1 MKFATATDNAGQI
14 AQRSRRGNEADGF
27 SLCGTRFRL
36 LTSAATPAAAPKRR
50 RAAAFTLV
58 EVLAAM
64 VFMAIVIPVVVEALH
79 VSSMSGEYAARKAE
93 AARVADKV
101 LNENLSLLNANTGGQ
116 SGSVIDNGH
125 EYRWTVTSQ
134 SWSQDSTMQLMTA
147 EVKFSV
153 AGREC
158 SVHLDT
164 LVNPQATSQMQ
175 TTTAT
180 GM

>member
-1 MKFATATDNAGQI
+1 MKFATATNSAASI
-14 AQRSRRGNEADGF
+14 AQGSCRGNEAEGVA
-27 SLCGTRFRL
+27 GFRL
-36 LTSAATPAAAPKRR
+36 LTSAATSKGRHRR
-50 RAAAFTLV
+50 AAFTLV

-79 VSSMSGEYAARKAE
+79 ISSMSGEYATRKAA

-101 LNENLSLLNANTGGQ
+101 LNENLSLLNTSIGGQ
-116 SGSVIDNGH
+116 NGTVIDNGH
-125 EYRWTVTSQ
+125 EYHWTITSQ
-134 SWSQDSTMQLMTA
+134 PWSQDATMQLMTA

-164 LVNPQATSQMQ
+164 LANPQASTQAPV
-175 TTTAT
+175 TGT

>member
-1 MKFATATDNAGQI
+1 MKFATATNSATQI
-14 AQRSRRGNEADGF
+14 AHGSCRGNEAEGVARF
-27 SLCGTRFRL
+27 AGFRL
-36 LTSAATPAAAPKRR
+36 LTSAATAKRKRR
-50 RAAAFTLV
+50 RIAAFTLV

-79 VSSMSGEYAARKAE
+79 VSSMSGEFATRKAA

-101 LNENLSLLNANTGGQ
+101 LNENLSLSNASTSGQ
-116 SGSVIDNGH
+116 SGTVVDNGH
-125 EYRWTVTSQ
+125 EYRWTLSSQ
-134 SWSQDSTMQLMTA
+134 PWSQDSTMQLITA

-164 LVNPQATSQMQ
+164 LSNPQASSQMP
-175 TTTAT
+175 TT

>member
-1 MKFATATDNAGQI
+1 MKFATATNSAKSI
-14 AQRSRRGNEADGF
+14 AQGSCRGNEAEGSARF
-27 SLCGTRFRL
+27 AGFRL
-36 LTSAATPAAAPKRR
+36 LTSAATSKRK

-101 LNENLSLLNANTGGQ
+101 LNENLSQSNASIGGQ
-116 SGSVIDNGH
+116 SGTVIDNGH
-125 EYRWTVTSQ
+125 EYRWTISSQ
-134 SWSQDSTMQLMTA
+134 PWSQDATMQLTTA

-164 LVNPQATSQMQ
+164 LANPQANTQAPV
-175 TTTAT
+175 TT

>member
-1 MKFATATDNAGQI
+1 MKFGTATNSTGRI
-14 AQRSRRGNEADGF
+14 AHRSCRGNEAE
-27 SLCGTRFRL
+27 GTAFFGAGFRL
-36 LTSAATPAAAPKRR
+36 LTSAATKKPRR
-50 RAAAFTLV
+50 RRAAFTLV

-79 VSSMSGEYAARKAE
+79 VSSMSGEFAARKSE

-101 LNENLSLLNANTGGQ
+101 LNENLSQLNANTSGQ
-116 SGSVIDNGH
+116 SGTVIDNGH
-125 EYRWTVTSQ
+125 EYRWTIASQ
-134 SWSQDSTMQLMTA
+134 QWSQDSTMQLITA

-164 LVNPQATSQMQ
+164 LANPQASSQMQ
-175 TTTAT
+175 TAT

>member
-1 MKFATATDNAGQI
+1 MRFGTRTNSAPHI
-14 AQRSRRGNEADGF
+14 LRRSRRGNEAEGF
-27 SLCGTRFRL
+27 AVASGLRL
-36 LTSAATPAAAPKRR
+36 PSSAAGINGKVRR
-50 RAAAFTLV
+50 AAFTLV

-93 AARVADKV
+93 ATRVADKV
-101 LNENLSLLNANTGGQ
+101 LNENLTVSNAGTSGQ
-116 SGSVIDNGH
+116 SGTVIDNGH
-125 EYRWTVTSQ
+125 QYRWTLASRP
-134 SWSQDSTMQLMTA
+134 WSEDSTMQLTTA

-164 LVNPQATSQMQ
+164 LANPQASSP
-175 TTTAT
+175 TTTMT

>member
-1 MKFATATDNAGQI
+1 MKFATPTNSAKSI
-14 AQRSRRGNEADGF
+14 VRGSCRGDEAEGVARF
-27 SLCGTRFRL
+27 ASFRL
-36 LTSAATPAAAPKRR
+36 LTSAATSKRK

-101 LNENLSLLNANTGGQ
+101 LNENLSQSNASIGGQ
-116 SGSVIDNGH
+116 SGTVIDNGH
-125 EYRWTVTSQ
+125 EYRWTISSQ
-134 SWSQDSTMQLMTA
+134 PWSQDATMQLTTA

-164 LVNPQATSQMQ
+164 LANPQANTQAPV
-175 TTTAT
+175 TT

>member
-1 MKFATATDNAGQI
+1 MKFGTATNNAGQI
-14 AQRSRRGNEADGF
+14 ASRSCRGNEADSFAFLGA
-27 SLCGTRFRL
+27 CFRL
-36 LTSAATPAAAPKRR
+36 LTSAATRKQHR

-64 VFMAIVIPVVVEALH
+64 AFMAIVIPVVVEALH
-79 VSSMSGEYAARKAE
+79 VSSMSGEFAVRKSE

-101 LNENLSLLNANTGGQ
+101 LNEDLSQFNANTSGQ
-116 SGSVIDNGH
+116 SGTVIDNGH
-125 EYRWTVTSQ
+125 EYRWTVSSQ
-134 SWSQDSTMQLMTA
+134 PWSQDSTMQLMTA

-164 LVNPQATSQMQ
+164 LANPQ
-175 TTTAT
+175 
-180 GM
+180 

>member
-1 MKFATATDNAGQI
+1 MKFATATNSAASI
-14 AQRSRRGNEADGF
+14 AQGSCRGNEAEGVARF
-27 SLCGTRFRL
+27 AGFRL
-36 LTSAATPAAAPKRR
+36 LTSAATSKGRHRR
-50 RAAAFTLV
+50 AAFTLV

-79 VSSMSGEYAARKAE
+79 ISSMSGEYATRKAA

-101 LNENLSLLNANTGGQ
+101 LNENLSLLNTSIGGQ
-116 SGSVIDNGH
+116 NGTVIDNGH
-125 EYRWTVTSQ
+125 EYHWTITSQ
-134 SWSQDSTMQLMTA
+134 PWSQDATMQLMTA

-164 LVNPQATSQMQ
+164 LGNPQANTQAPV
-175 TTTAT
+175 TGT

>member
-1 MKFATATDNAGQI
+1 MKFATPTNSATPI
-14 AQRSRRGNEADGF
+14 AQGSYRGNEPEGSARF
-27 SLCGTRFRL
+27 ASFRL
-36 LTSAATPAAAPKRR
+36 LTSAAASKGKHRR
-50 RAAAFTLV
+50 AAFTLV
-58 EVLAAM
+58 EVLVAM

-101 LNENLSLLNANTGGQ
+101 LNENLSLSNTSIGGQ
-116 SGSVIDNGH
+116 NGTVIDNGH
-125 EYRWTVTSQ
+125 EYRWTISSQ
-134 SWSQDSTMQLMTA
+134 PWSQDATMQLMTA

-164 LVNPQATSQMQ
+164 LGNPQANTQAPV
-175 TTTAT
+175 TGT